1 MAQLGRPTID
11 LDAVKPFIHL
21 QHCEKGL
28 SLLDVVRYL
37 HHDHNIQ
44 VTARTLT
51 RRLQVWG
58 FTKYTSK
65 ILSALLVTLQ
75 ARIVQL
81 FYHHVLFDEEIQRV
95 LQGEGYEI
103 ITLRRLQMLRLSMG
117 LSRLS
122 VGGNFL
128 KNDEDI
134 KEVLERE
141 LNMGS
146 ILHYG
151 RRCIYEHLWCQ
162 GYLIASFIGII
173 HSLM

>member
-1 MAQLGRPTID
+1 MARLGRPTIN
-11 LDAVKPFIHL
+11 LDAIKPFIHL
-21 QHCEKGL
+21 QYCEKGL

-37 HHDHNIQ
+37 HNDHNIQ

-58 FTKYTSK
+58 FTKYTSR
-65 ILSALLVTLQ
+65 IPSALLVTLQ

-81 FYHHVLFDEEIQRV
+81 FYHQVFTDEEIPRV

-117 LSRLS
+117 LSRRS

-134 KEVLERE
+134 KEVLEKE
-141 LNMGS
+141 LNVGS

-151 RRCIYEHLWCQ
+151 RRRVYEHLRRQ
-162 GYLIASFIGII
+162 GYLIARFIGII